1 MQWDGLGLCGKH
13 SMSACCAFIQRR
25 SYFHLMRPKK
35 TPNLWALAN
44 RLASDLHSASH
55 SSKALETQACRNPC
69 SFKKYNW
76 RWRGFCLKH
85 KWLNKWWKSMN
96 KKNSKKSWKKGIFSY
111 LFTKNACFLFSGA
124 ASTTGSRPQWD
135 TFDVWHS
142 AFQHRYMLK
151 NKLYIS
157 YTKKNSS

>member
-1 MQWDGLGLCGKH
+1 MAQMQWDGLGLCGKH
-13 SMSACCAFIQRR
+13 WFYVRMLCQRR
-25 SYFHLMRPKK
+25 FHLMCPKK

-69 SFKKYNW
+69 FKKYNW

-96 KKNSKKSWKKGIFSY
+96 KKNRKKIEKKAIFC
-111 LFTKNACFLFSGA
+111 TKNACFLSGA

-142 AFQHRYMLK
+142 AFQH
-151 NKLYIS
+151 KLYVEE
-157 YTKKNSS
+157 